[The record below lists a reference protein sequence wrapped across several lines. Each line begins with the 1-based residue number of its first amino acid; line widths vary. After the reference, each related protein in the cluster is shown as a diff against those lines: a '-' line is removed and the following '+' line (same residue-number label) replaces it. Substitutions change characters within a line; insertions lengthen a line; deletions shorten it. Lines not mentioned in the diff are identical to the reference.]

1 MPTLTRRRF
10 VRALTAAPVL
20 SLLPVGRAAA
30 QSPAPLRMLLN
41 SGYSSVN
48 AWFCLAEDRGYL
60 KEAGLRLTFTDG
72 VGAYTAAGRTAAEGF
87 DIGYGDVNAL
97 VEQAAASNP
106 RAPRAVYMM
115 FNRSPSVVAVPAGSP
130 IRTPKDFAGKHFRGH
145 ATDVALQTFPAL
157 AAKVGLEATTV
168 RISSSEEGMGAVV
181 QGMLKGDTDG
191 TFGYETTITAALIT
205 AKLPTDRVRF
215 FFYRDLVPELYGSA
229 LMVSMRLITEQPALV
244 DGLVRAVNRGV
255 RDTIAE
261 PAAAL
266 AALRRRVPAMVEPA
280 ERARLDL
287 TLAGEMGHAE
297 GARLGIGAIDPQRL
311 AAGMHLLCETKRLA
325 RVPAVADVFNGDFP
339 IPPAER
345 ITSLG
350 VGLR

>member
-1 MPTLTRRRF
+1 MSDLTRRHFLRT
-10 VRALTAAPVL
+10 VATAPAL
-20 SLLPVGRAAA
+20 SLVPVGRAAA
-30 QSPAPLRMLLN
+30 QTATPLRMLLN

-60 KEAGLRLTFTDG
+60 KDAGLRLTFTDG

-87 DIGYGDVNAL
+87 DLGYGDVNAL

-106 RAPRAVYMM
+106 KAPLAVYMM

-130 IRTPKDFAGKHFRGH
+130 IRVPKDFAGKHFRGH

-157 AAKVGLEATTV
+157 AAKVGLDAATV
-168 RISSSEEGMGAVV
+168 RISSNEDGMGTVV
-181 QGMLKGDTDG
+181 QSMLQGETDG

-205 AKLPTDRVRF
+205 AKVPTDRVRF

-229 LMVSMRLITEQPALV
+229 LMASTRLINEQPALV
-244 DGLVRAVNRGV
+244 AGLVRAVNLGV
-255 RDTIAE
+255 RDTIAD

-280 ERARLDL
+280 EQARLDL

-297 GARLGIGAIDPQRL
+297 SARLGIGAIDPQRF

-325 RVPAVADVFNGDFP
+325 KVPAVADVFNGNFP
-339 IPPAER
+339 VPATER
-345 ITSLG
+345 ITRLAAP
-350 VGLR
+350 RR

>member
-1 MPTLTRRRF
+1 MSDVTRRHF
-10 VRALTAAPVL
+10 LRAVSVAPVL
-20 SLLPVGRAAA
+20 SLVATGRAGA
-30 QSPAPLRMLLN
+30 QTSLRMLLN

-72 VGAYTAAGRTAAEGF
+72 VGAYTAAGRTAEQGF

-97 VEQAAASNP
+97 IEQAAASNP
-106 RAPRAVYMM
+106 KAPRAVYMM
-115 FNRSPSVVAVPAGSP
+115 FNRSPSVVAVPAGSS
-130 IRTPKDFAGKHFRGH
+130 IRTPKFAGTHFRGH

-157 AAKVGLEATTV
+157 AAKVGLDATTV

-191 TFGYETTITAALIT
+191 AFGYETTITAALIT
-205 AKLPTDRVRF
+205 AKIPADRVRF

-229 LMVSMRLITEQPALV
+229 LMVSTRLISEQPALV

-255 RDTIAE
+255 RDTIAD

-266 AALRRRVPAMVEPA
+266 AALRRRVPAMVAPA
-280 ERARLDL
+280 EQARLDL
-287 TLAGEMGHAE
+287 TLAGEMGHPE
-297 GARLGIGAIDPQRL
+297 GARLGIGAIDPQRF

-325 RVPAVADVFNGDFP
+325 RVPAV
-339 IPPAER
+339 
-345 ITSLG
+345 S
-350 VGLR
+350 